1 MSLLFVNE
9 ESLPRVDALVISEG
23 ESLTDTDYIA
33 VKPLRLD
40 GADGRQLVGK
50 ITELLVYSLD
60 EASRRGYF
68 SLAMRFPSINSR
80 IAYTRILSLN
90 LTNILAPYDIDVY
103 VVIGERER
111 KIIRGILDIDNEL
124 YPVMYSRRDPAAP
137 FSWRMASA
145 KSIRPDMFGDECC
158 SAMPDASF
166 EMGEPTPSL
175 VDFIRD
181 MDDSFAVRLLKLIDL
196 RGMDEIK
203 AYKAANVSRLTWYK
217 IMNEKGYRPSKNT
230 VISFAI
236 ALRLDLPETQALLAT
251 AGFTLSGSILFDK
264 IIVYCI
270 REGIFDVFKINQILY
285 SYDQECLGA

>member
-203 AYKAANVSRLTWYK
+203 AYKAANVSRQTWYK